1 MRMRSPQTALSGR
14 FIWYNMLEVKAN
26 IMRVQLFYYPDC
38 PSHERA
44 LELVREALE
53 AEGVDAEIAVIC
65 IETQE
70 EAERHRFIGS
80 PTIRFNGVE
89 VDPQPH
95 LPYRLTCR
103 TFRHEDGRL
112 SPLPSRIMLRE
123 VIRQVK
129 QEEEQ
134 THGSGAG

>member
-1 MRMRSPQTALSGR
+1 
-14 FIWYNMLEVKAN
+14 MLEVKAN

-44 LELVREALE
+44 LELVRDALA
-53 AEGVDAEIAVIC
+53 AEGVDADVEVIR
-65 IETQE
+65 IETEE

-80 PTIRFNGVE
+80 PTIRINGVE

-103 TFRHEDGRL
+103 TFRQEDGRL
-112 SPLPSRIMLRE
+112 SPLPSPIMLRE
-123 VIRQVK
+123 VIHQVT

-134 THGSGAG
+134 THGCGAG

>member
-1 MRMRSPQTALSGR
+1 MSAVRA
-14 FIWYNMLEVKAN
+14 
-26 IMRVQLFYYPDC
+26 QLLYYPDC

-44 LELVREALE
+44 LELVRDALA
-53 AEGVDAEIAVIC
+53 AEGVDADVEVIR
-65 IETQE
+65 IETEE

-80 PTIRFNGVE
+80 PTIRINGVE

-103 TFRHEDGRL
+103 TFRQEDGRL
-112 SPLPSRIMLRE
+112 SPLPSLKMLRDT
-123 VIRQVK
+123 IRQVT

-134 THGSGAG
+134 THGCGAG

>member
-1 MRMRSPQTALSGR
+1 MKVTLL
-14 FIWYNMLEVKAN
+14 YH
-26 IMRVQLFYYPDC
+26 PDC

-53 AEGVDAEIAVIC
+53 AEGVDTEIEVIR
-65 IETQE
+65 IETEE

-80 PTIRFNGVE
+80 PTIRINGVE

-112 SPLPSRIMLRE
+112 SPLPPPIMLRE
-123 VIRQVK
+123 VIHQVK
-129 QEEEQ
+129 QEEEPS
-134 THGSGAG
+134 HGSGAG

>member
-1 MRMRSPQTALSGR
+1 MKVTL
-14 FIWYNMLEVKAN
+14 L
-26 IMRVQLFYYPDC
+26 YYPDC

-44 LELVREALE
+44 LELVRDALE
-53 AEGVDAEIAVIC
+53 AEGVDAELEVIR
-65 IETQE
+65 IETEE

-89 VDPQPH
+89 VDPQTH

-112 SPLPSRIMLRE
+112 SPLPSLNMLRDI
-123 VIRQVK
+123 IRQVK

-134 THGSGAG
+134 THGSGTG

>member
-1 MRMRSPQTALSGR
+1 MSA
-14 FIWYNMLEVKAN
+14 V
-26 IMRVQLFYYPDC
+26 RVQLLYYPDC

-53 AEGVDAEIAVIC
+53 AEAVDTEIEVIR
-65 IETQE
+65 IETEE
-70 EAERHRFIGS
+70 EAERHRFISS
-80 PTIRFNGVE
+80 PTIRINGVE

-112 SPLPSRIMLRE
+112 SPLPSLTMLRE

-134 THGSGAG
+134 SHGFGAG